1 MLNQESK
8 LLKFWIGQFFAMSFK
23 YQYWKFQ
30 PRRLKLDGDMA
41 QNWWS
46 VSLEKGTGDWEISVL
61 VYGSIVFF
69 SVLGIELKII
79 G

>member
-1 MLNQESK
+1 M
-8 LLKFWIGQFFAMSFK
+8 AFK

-41 QNWWS
+41 QNLLS

-61 VYGSIVFF
+61 VYGSIVV
-69 SVLGIELKII
+69 SVLGIELKIK